1 MGSLRLSFNVRKN
14 GPMFRDQE
22 GLQKLCLPQKIRK
35 ITKSSK
41 ILVQKSTYPIV
52 KSYQRSITNSQSIWQ
67 EFAFNSAF
75 SIQINLC
82 GIFCGGLLTPTVWP
96 KLVNLIC
103 QTILILSITN
113 FLTLFGLRFVA
124 LFVWPNWL
132 IYKWLLLRSVIM
144 SFGLKSFGYSFF
156 KIQNKD
162 INRVSESVYFYFYFF
177 I

>member
-1 MGSLRLSFNVRKN
+1 MVLVCTAIFGKGKN
-14 GPMFRDQE
+14 ANAEINSPH
-22 GLQKLCLPQKIRK
+22 C
-35 ITKSSK
+35 IT
-41 ILVQKSTYPIV
+41 
-52 KSYQRSITNSQSIWQ
+52 YQRSITNSLSIWQ

-75 SIQINLC
+75 SIHINLC

-132 IYKWLLLRSVIM
+132 IYKWLLLRSVLM

-156 KIQNKD
+156 KIQHKGA
-162 INRVSESVYFYFYFF
+162 YK
-177 I
+177 